1 MGQASPFSPSLCLA
15 TPSPSG
21 AAPAPPSPSQA
32 LPLPSR
38 SRAPP
43 PSLPQGQAP
52 PPSHSL
58 VGRLSLTLDRTRSP
72 SSASFLPF
80 DIVSPVPS
88 HSPRKTPKTPVGT
101 PRPLQGPRPPASP
114 VPPQTPL
121 LNPGPSYPRP
131 PAPAQR
137 TIWRRGDSAW
147 PNQWGLTARRP
158 AQTKTHTR
166 GQAERPGGTVW
177 RTIAGRESDAGAG
190 AAGRAGR
197 AAPGLRGAPGRA
209 GRAAGGGGAAEFPG
223 AAGLRAHWPA
233 PCRYVTPGKR
243 ENPHASRGLGGGAG
257 REEEAG
263 AQEGPGPRRCPLLW
277 LRPLSP
283 AWGHSQPTHGASKKT
298 EACPPQGCQPDLTC
312 CFCLEGKLWDQE
324 VNRAPQLPM
333 MIIFS
338 KPPWSLYSS
347 VP

>member
-58 VGRLSLTLDRTRSP
+58 VGRLSLTLYRTRSP

-80 DIVSPVPS
+80 DIVSPEPS

-101 PRPLQGPRPPASP
+101 PRPLQDPRPPAPP

-121 LNPGPSYPRP
+121 LNPGPAYPRP

-166 GQAERPGGTVW
+166 GQAERPGGTVR
-177 RTIAGRESDAGAG
+177 RTIAGRESGAGAG

-197 AAPGLRGAPGRA
+197 AAPGAAGGAGPGRA
-209 GRAAGGGGAAEFPG
+209 GGGRGRGGGI
-223 AAGLRAHWPA
+223 
-233 PCRYVTPGKR
+233 
-243 ENPHASRGLGGGAG
+243 
-257 REEEAG
+257 
-263 AQEGPGPRRCPLLW
+263 PRRRRPARSLACTLS
-277 LRPLSP
+277 LRH
-283 AWGHSQPTHGASKKT
+283 ARETG
-298 EACPPQGCQPDLTC
+298 
-312 CFCLEGKLWDQE
+312 
-324 VNRAPQLPM
+324 
-333 MIIFS
+333 
-338 KPPWSLYSS
+338 KPPRVTWPRGRGRPGRGGRGHRRGPARDDAHCSG
-347 VP
+347 